1 MQKESA
7 ELKKRH
13 AMQSSSNM
21 ISPTAVQLGGHQMPY
36 DSSAVAL
43 TPQPKPQLH
52 VGGRIISPSQM
63 YAWETEGWPQG
74 TMAAQFPVV
83 PGPPAGQ

>member
-7 ELKKRH
+7 ELKKKH

-21 ISPTAVQLGGHQMPY
+21 ISPTEVQLGGHQMPY
-36 DSSAVAL
+36 GGGTVAL

-52 VGGRIISPSQM
+52 VGRRIISPSQM

-74 TMAAQFPVV
+74 TMAAQVPVV
-83 PGPPAGQ
+83 PGPLTGQ